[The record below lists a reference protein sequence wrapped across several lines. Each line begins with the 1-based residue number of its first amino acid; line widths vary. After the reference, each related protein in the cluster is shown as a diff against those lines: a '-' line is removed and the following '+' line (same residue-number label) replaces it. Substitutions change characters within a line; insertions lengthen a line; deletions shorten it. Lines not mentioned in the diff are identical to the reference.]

1 MGNVKAPILFRNDY
15 VNFGITNGTFMI
27 KPQWISGFPECFD
40 SQFANCLR
48 ADMASHRQQISSSY
62 VGTAEVADDG
72 NYFSCQPGL

>member
-48 ADMASHRQQISSSY
+48 ADGISQAATKLLLY
-62 VGTAEVADDG
+62 E
-72 NYFSCQPGL
+72 CMHC